1 MHQKKKR
8 NKKGKRLLAGLL
20 AALLTVSLT
29 ACGPGTTENDSS
41 GLSGQNKT
49 DKESSLPAKQKVS
62 SQAMGR
68 WVERD
73 VTPEG
78 ADYFSMAPAKME
90 DGTLVFYGKEGGR
103 DGQLMCYTSGDG
115 GKSWD
120 KEELDWEETAKG
132 KMTNYS
138 LLTDGTV
145 FMQIYQYD
153 DSMEQVEQVSYWLKK
168 SDSAQP
174 VEVTGLEGKAGD
186 FCMLMDADT
195 LFVAGCDE
203 QEGESFEIISLQ
215 TGEVLVR
222 MKDLSTDMS
231 GYLMGTAL
239 DLSEPEN
246 PRIYY
251 EYYEGNEEILAAFDK
266 KGNVEEKLAKIQA
279 GGMKGAT
286 DPQGNYYYVS
296 GGNICRMTKGGSIQ
310 EQIMDDDGFQLGLSS
325 YFCTALG
332 YVDERSFLCVLS
344 NMDSRETKLMQYV
357 WDESIPA
364 NAEESLTIWSLT
376 DNASVRAAVACCKSK
391 YPEIDITY
399 QVGMPEEE
407 GISEEDAIRT
417 LQTQLIAK
425 EGSDILIM
433 DGLDYENLISK
444 GALADISAMVDQAQL
459 LQNIVKP
466 FETEEGAVYVLP
478 ARFSVPVLMG
488 DEGDLEGMD
497 SLAALKEAVLAGAVR
512 PNYDASDDAYY
523 TPWQAEERYALGFV
537 DLDQLM
543 DFAMRTS
550 ATQLIQD
557 GQVNTQALREVM
569 DFVGSVGIH
578 YGMDRYPAEGMS
590 GGVAFST
597 DGIDVVDLSDGTSE
611 YEMSCH
617 ARFGWDILKTPALL
631 SSVKRNGAKE
641 DAKADV
647 IIQPGLVS
655 GAYLPS
661 TLAGM
666 TSNSRNTE
674 AAEKFLKVLF
684 GEEVQNVNQQDGCP
698 VLESAL
704 DKSIAKQAD
713 YIKEHG
719 YDGDIKALFAE
730 LENPVTESDAVKTLR
745 GYMKEH
751 AGKMI
756 AGKETLDQAVSGVES
771 DISLM
776 LQEQAW

>member
-1 MHQKKKR
+1 MCREKKR
-8 NKKGKRLLAGLL
+8 NRMGKRMAAGLF
-20 AALLTVSLT
+20 AALLAVSAV
-29 ACGPGTTENDSS
+29 ACGTGNTQNDASGMQGQDQKEQGSILTTGKKDDS
-41 GLSGQNKT
+41 GVT
-49 DKESSLPAKQKVS
+49 
-62 SQAMGR
+62 GR

-78 ADYFSMAPAKME
+78 ADYFRLAPVVME
-90 DGTLVFYGKEGGR
+90 DGSLVFYGKEGGW
-103 DGQLMCYTSGDG
+103 DGKLMRYTSGDS
-115 GKSWD
+115 GKSWE
-120 KEELDWEETAKG
+120 KEKLDWEEKANG
-132 KMTNYS
+132 KMVNYS
-138 LLTDGTV
+138 LLADGT
-145 FMQIYQYD
+145 FLMQIYQYD
-153 DSMEQVEQVSYWLKK
+153 DSKEQVEQVSYWLKK

-174 VEVTGLEGKAGD
+174 EEITALKGKAGD

-222 MKDLSTDMS
+222 MKDLSPDMS

-251 EYYEGNEEILAAFDK
+251 EYYEGDEEILAAFDK
-266 KGNVEEKLAKIQA
+266 KGNVDEKLAKIQA
-279 GGMKGAT
+279 GGMQGAS

-332 YVDERSFLCVLS
+332 YMDEKSFLCVLS
-344 NMDSRETKLMQYV
+344 NMDSNETKLMQYV

-364 NAEESLTIWSLT
+364 NAEESLAIWSLT

-399 QVGMPEEE
+399 QVGMPEDD

-417 LQTQLIAK
+417 LHTQLIAK
-425 EGSDILIM
+425 EGPDILLL

-488 DEGDLEGMD
+488 DEGDLEGMN
-497 SLAALKEAVLAGAVR
+497 SLEALKEAVLAGAVR
-512 PNYDASDDAYY
+512 PNYDISDDAYY
-523 TPWQAEERYALGFV
+523 TPWQAEERYAMGFI

-543 DFAMRTS
+543 DFALRTS
-550 ATQLIQD
+550 ATKLIQ
-557 GQVNTQALREVM
+557 GGKVNRQAVEEVM
-569 DFVGSVGIH
+569 DFVGSVGMH
-578 YGMDRYPAEGMS
+578 YGMDHYPAEGMS

-597 DGIDVVDLSDGTSE
+597 DGIDVVELSDGTTE
-611 YEMSCH
+611 YETTCH

-631 SSVKRNGAKE
+631 GSARRNGAKE

-655 GAYLPS
+655 GVYLPS
-661 TLAGM
+661 TMVGM
-666 TSNSRNTE
+666 TAYSRNQE
-674 AAEKFLKVLF
+674 AAEKFLNVLF

-704 DKSIAKQAD
+704 DKSIARQAD

-719 YDGDIKALFAE
+719 YDGDIKALFTG
-730 LENPVTESDAVKTLR
+730 LQNPVTESDAVKTLR

-751 AGKMI
+751 AGRMI
-756 AGKETLDQAVSGVES
+756 AGKETLDQAVRGAES

-776 LQEQAW
+776 LKEQAW